1 MRDVLR
7 LGALLACVA
16 LATSRFGLLAHELVG
31 HGGTAVAVGA
41 HVVEV
46 KRFWF
51 AGGWI
56 RYVGAPSTAAALAI
70 AMGGI
75 AVETV
80 AGVGLVCVRGDTL
93 GRRILRGIGFALI
106 LHASWYLATGAFSGF
121 GDGVLLYRELGG
133 ARVPVAIAA
142 ALVTCAAA
150 FLGAREAFGALAATQ
165 ARPILGT
172 ALAIVL
178 AGGLHA
184 GLAIGELQLRRDRTY
199 AETMAPERE
208 RVIASEVAQWQAA
221 HPAAEEPEFKAA
233 MTRIASA
240 HPHTFPFTVVLAIAT
255 VLAVAAGARRAKP
268 GAGQITQRL
277 LATWAVAAAIAIA
290 IVIAV

>member
-7 LGALLACVA
+7 LGALLACIA

-46 KRFWF
+46 KLFWF

-56 RYVGAPSTAAALAI
+56 RYVGAPSTTAALEI

-80 AGVGLVCVRGDTL
+80 IGLALLCVRAPAL
-93 GRRILRGIGFALI
+93 GRRILRGIGFALV

-133 ARVPVAIAA
+133 ARVAVAVAA
-142 ALVTCAAA
+142 ALVTCTMG
-150 FLGAREAFGALAATQ
+150 FLGAREVFGALAATQ
-165 ARPILGT
+165 RRPLLGT
-172 ALAIVL
+172 VLAVVL

-184 GLAIGELQLRRDRTY
+184 ALAIGELQVRRDRTY
-199 AETMAPERE
+199 VETMTPERE
-208 RVIASEVAQWQAA
+208 REITAELAQWQRVHPQAPEPERAAAVHTIEAA
-221 HPAAEEPEFKAA
+221 HPP
-233 MTRIASA
+233 
-240 HPHTFPFTVVLAIAT
+240 TFPFTAVLAFAA
-255 VLAVAAGARRAKP
+255 AVAVGAGAKRAKP
-268 GAGQITQRL
+268 GAGPITRRL
-277 LATWAVAAAIAIA
+277 LVAWAAAAAIAIA

>member
-46 KRFWF
+46 KLFWF

-80 AGVGLVCVRGDTL
+80 AGVVLVCVRGETL
-93 GRRILRGIGFALI
+93 GRRLLRGIGFALV

-121 GDGVLLYRELGG
+121 GDGVLLYRELGS
-133 ARVPVAIAA
+133 ARLVVAIGA
-142 ALVTCAAA
+142 ALVTCTMG
-150 FLGAREAFGALAATQ
+150 FLGAREVFGALTATQ
-165 ARPILGT
+165 RRPLLGT
-172 ALAIVL
+172 LFAVLL

-184 GLAIGELQLRRDRTY
+184 ALAIGELQLRRDRTY
-199 AETMAPERE
+199 TETMTPERE
-208 RVIASEVAQWQAA
+208 REISTELARWQAA
-221 HPAAEEPEFKAA
+221 HPQAAEPERAA
-233 MTRIASA
+233 ASQRIEQE
-240 HPHTFPFTVVLAIAT
+240 HPPAFPFTIVLACAAA
-255 VLAVAAGARRAKP
+255 LAVAAGARRAKP
-268 GAGQITQRL
+268 GAGPIERRL
-277 LATWAVAAAIAIA
+277 LISWAVAAAIAIA